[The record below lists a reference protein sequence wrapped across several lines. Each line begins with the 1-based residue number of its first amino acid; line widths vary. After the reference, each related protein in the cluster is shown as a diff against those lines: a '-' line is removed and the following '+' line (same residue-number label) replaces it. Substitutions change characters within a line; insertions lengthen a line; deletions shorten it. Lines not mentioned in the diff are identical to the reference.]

1 MSTEPFDDLELG
13 ATLRGFASGQTLFG
27 RFRLVRT
34 IGRGGMGVVWL
45 AQDEQLEREVAL
57 KFLPEMLVSDRTA
70 LEDLK
75 RETRRSLSLTHHH
88 IVRIFDFHQQGNVA
102 GISMEYVDGDTLSNV
117 RVEHGVRTF
126 NPGQLGATVKQLCE
140 ALDYAHGRAK
150 IVHRDLKPAN
160 LMVNRA
166 GDLKVTDFGISASIT
181 ESASRVSMRPSGGT
195 LVYMSP
201 QQLMGE
207 EPCVADD
214 VYSLGATLYDL
225 ITGKPPFYQGN
236 IDLQVREK
244 VPPPMAQRREALGN
258 TGEPIP
264 REWEETI
271 AACLAK
277 DATQRP
283 RSAGELAERL
293 SGTRQVIQPVPQ
305 AVLKG
310 VATPVDVTPAS
321 VPEIPNPKVI
331 GIPAPEYSQV
341 PEVTRAPRDHGVLIT
356 VVMLALALVGGAG
369 WWFGIEEP
377 KRAETARVA
386 RAKADAEQR
395 QREEDENARIAEE
408 ARKKKEANEAA
419 EMERVRL
426 TKEIA
431 DAEAKQKQMAAQAE
445 ADRLV
450 KEKADAAEKERMRI
464 APVAPSTSSQ
474 ERDVVLIQ
482 GISVTLSNRL
492 VTLPAGTVLRYL
504 ATEGANVRVSW
515 NNNVFFVPVAATN
528 VKAASSAAVAP
539 VGNVSGPA
547 VATKEKPFVNSLGM
561 KFVPVPIVGGPTNG
575 KRALFGVWDVRVKDY
590 RAFAEETKREW
601 VKPSFAQ
608 NEEHPA
614 VMVSWDDAKSFCAWL
629 TKRDRDAGKL
639 GVNEE
644 YRLPSD
650 HEWSCA
656 VGIGDREDATASP
669 KDKAGKI
676 DDVFP
681 WGTQWPPPKGAGNF
695 ADESGKKTHPTSTV
709 IEGYDDGFS
718 DASPVGSFAANQYG
732 LYDMSG
738 NVWQWC
744 EDWYDGSRVARVLR
758 GGSWYV
764 SGVKSLRSSC
774 RFILPPKSRDVIMGF
789 RCVLVVSGG

>member
-214 VYSLGATLYDL
+214 IYSLGATLYDL

-277 DATQRP
+277 DSTQRP
-283 RSAGELAERL
+283 QNAGEVWERL
-293 SGTRQVIQPVPQ
+293 SGEWRAGASPGVPQ
-305 AVLKG
+305 SVNETGKANSGRIAQSFELAIPKAGGKAVL
-310 VATPVDVTPAS
+310 VAA
-321 VPEIPNPKVI
+321 
-331 GIPAPEYSQV
+331 
-341 PEVTRAPRDHGVLIT
+341 VLT
-356 VVMLALALVGGAG
+356 LLLVGSAIA
-369 WWFGIEEP
+369 WWRGIEMP
-377 KRAETARVA
+377 KRAEAVR
-386 RAKADAEQR
+386 RAKARVDAAQR
-395 QREEDENARIAEE
+395 QRDEAEAARIAEE
-408 ARKKKEANEAA
+408 GRVAEEERKQGIAAAKLRAEVDRQIQTKIENAMKLAQRELIAMRYAETRKAYQDVLVLDPENAIAKAGLGEVDRVERAATEMALKKRKFAINQGLDTAQSAFTANRYAEARKAYQDVLVEDSENSMAKAGLLKVTIAEHEAFAIVEKQKAKEDEEKRAEKTVITNFKTELEKARVASPPDITEAFQKVYDSTPPRVVSVEAA
-419 EMERVRL
+419 VKSREIGTKLSQMSDMLKKMNADKQLPPDLKSAWAEWRADFIEASGICKNLNGMGGALGL
-426 TKEIA
+426 TLNSSLAGMHYHQE
-431 DAEAKQKQMAAQAE
+431 
-445 ADRLV
+445 L
-450 KEKADAAEKERMRI
+450 KALQDK
-464 APVAPSTSSQ
+464 
-474 ERDVVLIQ
+474 
-482 GISVTLSNRL
+482 
-492 VTLPAGTVLRYL
+492 
-504 ATEGANVRVSW
+504 
-515 NNNVFFVPVAATN
+515 
-528 VKAASSAAVAP
+528 
-539 VGNVSGPA
+539 
-547 VATKEKPFVNSLGM
+547 M
-561 KFVPVPIVGGPTNG
+561 KR
-575 KRALFGVWDVRVKDY
+575 K
-590 RAFAEETKREW
+590 
-601 VKPSFAQ
+601 
-608 NEEHPA
+608 
-614 VMVSWDDAKSFCAWL
+614 
-629 TKRDRDAGKL
+629 
-639 GVNEE
+639 
-644 YRLPSD
+644 
-650 HEWSCA
+650 
-656 VGIGDREDATASP
+656 
-669 KDKAGKI
+669 
-676 DDVFP
+676 
-681 WGTQWPPPKGAGNF
+681 
-695 ADESGKKTHPTSTV
+695 GKKLRE
-709 IEGYDDGFS
+709 IG
-718 DASPVGSFAANQYG
+718 QKYG
-732 LYDMSG
+732 LDMWMADS
-738 NVWQWC
+738 
-744 EDWYDGSRVARVLR
+744 DD
-758 GGSWYV
+758 
-764 SGVKSLRSSC
+764 
-774 RFILPPKSRDVIMGF
+774 
-789 RCVLVVSGG
+789 